1 MKLYVN
7 YSNVSDET
15 LNFLIIIYIFF
26 LNCRQLLKMHNVVDG
41 VSKLICGTLFYTPY
55 YYDFVLFKKPKN
67 YKLQAATAKIIPPG
81 KVYGLTGKHHIVYV
95 CNTFIPLE
103 N

>member
-1 MKLYVN
+1 
-7 YSNVSDET
+7 
-15 LNFLIIIYIFF
+15 
-26 LNCRQLLKMHNVVDG
+26 MHNVVDG

-103 N
+103 NWRGSFVVKLCKYIKFHSEYNQVVDIKIFPEI